1 MLYILNVSRS
11 SGIRVSLVPTVNIGY
26 ALVSGECVELPKRR
40 GASLP
45 AAVQKDLAVASSTL
59 RLVACALKSRLRRQ
73 CGTGSYAKFLRNR
86 TSCNSLPSAAL
97 SAFAAPSRLKPI
109 AS

>member
-1 MLYILNVSRS
+1 VLYILNVSRS

-45 AAVQKDLAVASSTL
+45 AAVRKDLVAATL
-59 RLVACALKSRLRRQ
+59 RCK
-73 CGTGSYAKFLRNR
+73 
-86 TSCNSLPSAAL
+86 
-97 SAFAAPSRLKPI
+97 PSRPEGQARRRHPGLLTSP
-109 AS
+109 A